1 MKTTASSW
9 AKTLTGRMKQMNDFQ
24 TGQQVVYIDDFMPE
38 TVEIITSIN
47 DGWVNF
53 NNGSRGCIAAMIR
66 PATQDEI
73 KTNKRL
79 VV

>member
-1 MKTTASSW
+1 
-9 AKTLTGRMKQMNDFQ
+9 MNDFQ

-66 PATQDEI
+66 LASVAEQNSGVRNIALNIDLTKPHKPEDLPFI
-73 KTNKRL
+73 
-79 VV
+79 